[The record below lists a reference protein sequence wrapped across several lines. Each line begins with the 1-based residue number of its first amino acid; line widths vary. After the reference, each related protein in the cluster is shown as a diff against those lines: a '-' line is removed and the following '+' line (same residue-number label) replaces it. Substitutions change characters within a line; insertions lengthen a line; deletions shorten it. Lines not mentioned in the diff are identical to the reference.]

1 VATSPYQLWVDLPA
15 VTSAVRVGST
25 VTISTIS
32 PHSIQPGSYIAL
44 EGITSTAGTSMN
56 GAWLVAT
63 VPSGT
68 TITFAS
74 SGTAG
79 TGVVVATLG
88 SGTASQTSYSAALS
102 IDLFNP
108 LINYTAANR
117 QSALYVPTDSVQM
130 SASGDGNG
138 STMGFNV
145 MQDVTPSAG
154 PWFRLIPDEARV
166 RLIQKDTGTS
176 PATDGSDVLFLG
188 TINSTSSKL
197 NDSGQGTESSIE
209 VFDVNALLDRL
220 VVFGK
225 PVSSKALVPGNMVRA
240 SNVVTVTT
248 RAEHGYAV
256 GQKIIVTGAM
266 GGGGTSFNGS
276 FAISGVPDDFTFTYA
291 QTGAGAT
298 AQDTLGPT
306 GIQRSD
312 SRSTNVIRVTFSVNH
327 GIVAGQTIWID
338 GATVGGSSSG
348 ALANLVNN
356 KFTGTQVKIFDSTR
370 LLLTLSTSDVKKI
383 PGGWASISAAG
394 AIVYGGQTGAITITP
409 DGTPQQGSI
418 GVDAGASE
426 TSAVQK
432 MLGVI
437 AANKA
442 RDFPLNRLLKTKT
455 TTAIVGS
462 SRPNSIGL
470 TFPAGTLRS
479 ALESIV
485 EAYGGIDLKDRRF
498 FVDASG
504 KLNYLLTDSSALPTY
519 ATAPYKVITS
529 GTQNPNTT
537 SSAAT
542 IFPYDLKVDWD
553 FRTTKE
559 ALVMTSSSETTS
571 TSQRVVSYA
580 SSGYSVRPLAPNFD
594 DVVEAPVTTK
604 DPNAEIDRIARA
616 FFLERHKPI
625 LTGSFSIRGAGTAAF
640 NQYGF
645 SNGYAQTGTA
655 TFALVQGWKPGQWV
669 DISCSSLS
677 LTGLYR
683 IEQVDWQ
690 LEPGSF
696 TSSINI
702 TFNRRPANTLTRLL
716 NSIGA

>member
-1 VATSPYQLWVDLPA
+1 
-15 VTSAVRVGST
+15 
-25 VTISTIS
+25 
-32 PHSIQPGSYIAL
+32 
-44 EGITSTAGTSMN
+44 
-56 GAWLVAT
+56 
-63 VPSGT
+63 
-68 TITFAS
+68 
-74 SGTAG
+74 
-79 TGVVVATLG
+79 
-88 SGTASQTSYSAALS
+88 
-102 IDLFNP
+102 
-108 LINYTAANR
+108 
-117 QSALYVPTDSVQM
+117 
-130 SASGDGNG
+130 
-138 STMGFNV
+138 
-145 MQDVTPSAG
+145 
-154 PWFRLIPDEARV
+154 
-166 RLIQKDTGTS
+166 
-176 PATDGSDVLFLG
+176 
-188 TINSTSSKL
+188 
-197 NDSGQGTESSIE
+197 
-209 VFDVNALLDRL
+209 
-220 VVFGK
+220 
-225 PVSSKALVPGNMVRA
+225 
-240 SNVVTVTT
+240 
-248 RAEHGYAV
+248 
-256 GQKIIVTGAM
+256 
-266 GGGGTSFNGS
+266 
-276 FAISGVPDDFTFTYA
+276 
-291 QTGAGAT
+291 
-298 AQDTLGPT
+298 
-306 GIQRSD
+306 
-312 SRSTNVIRVTFSVNH
+312 
-327 GIVAGQTIWID
+327 
-338 GATVGGSSSG
+338 
-348 ALANLVNN
+348 
-356 KFTGTQVKIFDSTR
+356 
-370 LLLTLSTSDVKKI
+370 VKKI